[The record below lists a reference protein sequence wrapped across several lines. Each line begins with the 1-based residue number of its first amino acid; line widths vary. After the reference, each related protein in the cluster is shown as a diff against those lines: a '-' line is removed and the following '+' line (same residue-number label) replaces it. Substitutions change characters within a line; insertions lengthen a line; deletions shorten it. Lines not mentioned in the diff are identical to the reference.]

1 MLRGANHEASLARR
15 THRARTRKRRAF
27 TLVELMI
34 VVAIIGILAS
44 VAVPNYSVF
53 VLRAKKSEAYVCLDG
68 IRTAEYAYEAAFDSF
83 LEAPANPSSAL
94 SKSTRP
100 WNISEGNWYTLNWE
114 PTGGVRCTYQVNTF
128 DSNSW
133 FRADS
138 FCDLDGN
145 GEVAIIRLY
154 SWNSGGPGT
163 FEEPYPLRY

>member
-1 MLRGANHEASLARR
+1 MHEGSLAQ
-15 THRARTRKRRAF
+15 RATGLWPTARRAF

-68 IRTAEYAYEAAFDSF
+68 IRTAEYAYEAAFDNFIS
-83 LEAPANPSSAL
+83 APANPPGDLGKQARFWDL
-94 SKSTRP
+94 S
-100 WNISEGNWYTLNWE
+100 EEHWYTLNWE
-114 PTGGVRCTYQVNTF
+114 PTGAVRCTYMVETF
-128 DSNSW
+128 DDDQW

-138 FCDLDGN
+138 YCDIDGN
-145 GEVAIIRLY
+145 GEVAIIKLY